1 MEEEWFFQQQGNKVT
16 PKELK
21 DCPDCGKPRISFGW
35 GGFSSVYSALWMEG
49 PRWIW
54 DDGAQEW
61 TRAGPMNVALKR
73 LDNSQNISSSYIDQ
87 IKAYHKCLQSAS
99 LAGAFGITKDPT
111 SNYMIVMKYYENA
124 YDICN
129 GERLEIPEDT
139 PNFYSELMQQCWDN
153 DPVKRPTASYLNEK
167 LGEWIILICDDPT
180 PSKVSDENSI
190 AEEKRWK
197 MISQLS
203 KKITH
208 PELHP
213 EAYYTRLTTVSF
225 PNYNDSNVRGRYKKF
240 FHSYLSNVNVNHVNC
255 RPHYVHS
262 SVEPRPNRTQ
272 FIIPARIEILGPINE
287 FTRFHEIHSEFI

>member
-111 SNYMIVMKYYENA
+111 SNYMIVMKYYEN
-124 YDICN
+124 
-129 GERLEIPEDT
+129 G
-139 PNFYSELMQQCWDN
+139 
-153 DPVKRPTASYLNEK
+153 
-167 LGEWIILICDDPT
+167 
-180 PSKVSDENSI
+180 
-190 AEEKRWK
+190 
-197 MISQLS
+197 
-203 KKITH
+203 
-208 PELHP
+208 
-213 EAYYTRLTTVSF
+213 LTTVSF
-225 PNYNDSNVRGRYKKF
+225 PNYNDSNVRCRYKKF
-240 FHSYLSNVNVNHVNC
+240 FHSYLLNVNVNHVNC

-272 FIIPARIEILGPINE
+272 FIIPARIEILGPVNE